1 MGASGWSYTVP
12 WQADPDA
19 ALRELHKRVFAE
31 GDYWWAEGGYWVSN
45 EDVPAEKRAA
55 VPPPASL
62 TDLIAAEQVAYD
74 GTHSILD
81 MARVLRPGEEP
92 GHCTVEMVT
101 ADESRRTA
109 GTDRPTRDHLDAL
122 DDLVR
127 GRWMGRCVV
136 LHHAAGDPAE
146 LHFWGYSGD

>member
-12 WQADPDA
+12 WQPDPGV
-19 ALRELHKRVFAE
+19 ALRELHERVFAD

-45 EDVPAEKRAA
+45 DDVPAEKRAA
-55 VPPPASL
+55 VPPPATL
-62 TDLIAAEQVAYD
+62 TELIHAEAVAYD

-81 MARVLRPGEEP
+81 VGRMLRPGEEP
-92 GHCTVEMVT
+92 EHCTVELVT
-101 ADESRRTA
+101 AEEARKMT
-109 GTDRPTRDHLDAL
+109 GTDRPTREHLDAL

-136 LHHAAGDPAE
+136 LHDAEGDPAE